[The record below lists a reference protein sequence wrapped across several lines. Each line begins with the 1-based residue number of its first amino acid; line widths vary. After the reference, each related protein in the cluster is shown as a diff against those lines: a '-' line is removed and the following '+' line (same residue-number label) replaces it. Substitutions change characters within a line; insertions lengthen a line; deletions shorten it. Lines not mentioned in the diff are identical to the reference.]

1 MAAHFR
7 TTCKR
12 FDSLER
18 RAPQKLK
25 SGEECKMGN
34 ELKTE
39 RELSLDF
46 LRVCEAA
53 AIASARTMGQGD
65 RKYSDHVAVEAM
77 REVMDTVPMRGRI
90 VIGEGERDEAPM
102 LYIGEEV
109 GGGFKVSDELG
120 ESFPEVDIAVDPLEG
135 TNLCALGANNA
146 IAVLAAAERGGL
158 LNAPDIYM
166 DKIVVGPSCR
176 GAIDIDAP
184 VKDNL
189 KNIARRLGRDV
200 DDLAVITLDRAR
212 HKKLI
217 NEVRE
222 AGARIRLISDGDL
235 SAGISAAV
243 AGTNIHALM
252 GIGGAPEGVITAAA
266 MKCLN
271 GEILA
276 RLVFDPDRLGVD
288 GDKVPAKEQVIER
301 LQEMGITD
309 PDKIYDTNDL
319 APGKKIIFAATGVT
333 DGALLKGVRFFGS
346 GKRTHSLVMTTESR
360 HIRFVDTVHVEG
372 GPDSVI
378 RF

>member
-1 MAAHFR
+1 MKKIKA
-7 TTCKR
+7 
-12 FDSLER
+12 EY
-18 RAPQKLK
+18 
-25 SGEECKMGN
+25 
-34 ELKTE
+34 ELA
-39 RELSLDF
+39 LDF
-46 LRVCEAA
+46 LRVTEAA
-53 AIASARTMGQGD
+53 AIEAAKTMGQGD
-65 RKYSDHVAVEAM
+65 RKHSDHVAVEAM
-77 REVMDTVPMRGRI
+77 REVMDTVPMKGRI

-109 GGGFKVSDELG
+109 GGGSFSAEARDG
-120 ESFPEVDIAVDPLEG
+120 FPEVDIAVDPLEG

-184 VKDNL
+184 VEDNL

-200 DDLAVITLDRAR
+200 DDLTVICLDRPR
-212 HKKLI
+212 HKQLI
-217 NEVRE
+217 QDVR
-222 AGARIRLISDGDL
+222 ATGARIRLISDGDL

-252 GIGGAPEGVITAAA
+252 GIGGAPEGVLTAAA

-271 GEILA
+271 GEIQA
-276 RLVFDPDRLGVD
+276 KLVFDPSRLGID
-288 GDKVPAKEQVIER
+288 RTKVPPEAEVMKR
-301 LQEMGITD
+301 LHKMGISD

-319 APGKKIIFAATGVT
+319 APGKRIIFAATGVT
-333 DGALLKGVRFFGS
+333 DGALLKGVRFFGA
-346 GKRTHSLVMTTESR
+346 GKRTHSLVMTTENKM
-360 HIRFVDTVHVEG
+360 IRFVDTVHVEG
-372 GPDSVI
+372 GPDAVI

>member
-1 MAAHFR
+1 MKA
-7 TTCKR
+7 
-12 FDSLER
+12 
-18 RAPQKLK
+18 
-25 SGEECKMGN
+25 
-34 ELKTE
+34 E

-53 AIASARTMGQGD
+53 AIESAKTMGQGD
-65 RKYSDHVAVEAM
+65 RKHSDHVAVEAM

-102 LYIGEEV
+102 LYIGEEL
-109 GGGFKVSDELG
+109 GGGSYSAEARS
-120 ESFPEVDIAVDPLEG
+120 EFPEVDIAVDPLEG

-166 DKIVVGPSCR
+166 DKIVVGPSCK
-176 GAIDIDAP
+176 GAVDIDAP
-184 VKDNL
+184 VADNL

-200 DDLAVITLDRAR
+200 DDLTVICLDRPR
-212 HKKLI
+212 HKQLVDD
-217 NEVRE
+217 VRSS
-222 AGARIRLISDGDL
+222 GARIRLISDGDL

-271 GEILA
+271 GEIQA
-276 RLVFDPDRLGVD
+276 RLVFDSEKLGVD
-288 GDKVPAKEQVIER
+288 ASKVPPKETLMQR
-301 LQEMGITD
+301 LKEMGITA
-309 PDKIYDTNDL
+309 PETIYDTNDL

-333 DGALLKGVRFFGS
+333 DGALLRGVRFFGA
-346 GKRTHSLVMTTESR
+346 GKRTHSVVMTTDTKN
-360 HIRFVDTVHVEG
+360 IRFVDTVHVEG
-372 GPDSVI
+372 GPDAVI

>member
-1 MAAHFR
+1 
-7 TTCKR
+7 
-12 FDSLER
+12 
-18 RAPQKLK
+18 
-25 SGEECKMGN
+25 MGH
-34 ELKTE
+34 ELRTE

-53 AIASARTMGQGD
+53 AIAAARTMGQGD

-77 REVMDTVPMRGRI
+77 REVMDTVPMRGRV

-109 GGGFKVSDELG
+109 GGGFGVG
-120 ESFPEVDIAVDPLEG
+120 EAAGFCPEVDIAVDPLEG

-176 GAIDIDAP
+176 GVVDIDAP
-184 VKDNL
+184 VRDNL
-189 KNIARRLGRDV
+189 KNIARRLGRDIE
-200 DDLAVITLDRAR
+200 DLTVIALDRSR

-217 NEVRE
+217 ADVRE

-243 AGTNIHALM
+243 AGTNIHALI

-271 GEILA
+271 GEIQA
-276 RLVFDPDRLGVD
+276 RLVFDPERLGVD
-288 GDKVPAKEQVIER
+288 KSKVPSKAEVMER
-301 LQEMGITD
+301 LESMGIKD
-309 PDKIYDTNDL
+309 HNKIYDTDDL

-360 HIRFVDTVHVEG
+360 HIRFVDTLHIEG
-372 GPDSVI
+372 GPDTVI

>member
-1 MAAHFR
+1 M
-7 TTCKR
+7 KN
-12 FDSLER
+12 L
-18 RAPQKLK
+18 RA
-25 SGEECKMGN
+25 
-34 ELKTE
+34 E

-46 LRVCEAA
+46 LRVTEAA
-53 AIASARTMGQGD
+53 AIESAKTMGQGD

-77 REVMDTVPMRGRI
+77 REIMDTVPMRGRI

-102 LYIGEEV
+102 LYIGEEL
-109 GGGFKVSDELG
+109 GGKDYPAEVRDT
-120 ESFPEVDIAVDPLEG
+120 FPEIDIAVDPLEG

-184 VKDNL
+184 VKQNL
-189 KNIARRLGRDV
+189 KAIARSLNRDIE
-200 DDLAVITLDRAR
+200 DLTVMCLDRSR
-212 HKKLI
+212 HKQLI
-217 NEVRE
+217 QEVRE

-252 GIGGAPEGVITAAA
+252 GIGGAPEGVLTAAA
-266 MKCLN
+266 MRCLN
-271 GEILA
+271 GEIQA
-276 RLVFDPDRLGVD
+276 KLVFDTERLGVD
-288 GDKVPAKEQVIER
+288 KSKVPPHDELMKR
-301 LQEMGITD
+301 LHSMGITD

-319 APGKKIIFAATGVT
+319 APGKRIIFAATGVT
-333 DGALLKGVRFFGS
+333 DGALLRGVRFFGS
-346 GKRTHSLVMTTESR
+346 GKRTHSVVMTTDTKN
-360 HIRFVDTVHVEG
+360 IRFVDTVHVEG
-372 GPDSVI
+372 GPDAVI

>member
-1 MAAHFR
+1 MGHE
-7 TTCKR
+7 
-12 FDSLER
+12 LE
-18 RAPQKLK
+18 
-25 SGEECKMGN
+25 
-34 ELKTE
+34 TE
-39 RELSLDF
+39 HLSLDF

-53 AIASARTMGQGD
+53 AIAAARTMGQGD

-77 REVMDTVPMRGRI
+77 REVMDSVPMRGRI

-109 GGGFKVSDELG
+109 GAGARHNNNEPDGDIH
-120 ESFPEVDIAVDPLEG
+120 PEVDIAVDPLEG

-146 IAVLAAAERGGL
+146 IAVLAASERDGL

-166 DKIVVGPSCR
+166 DKVVVGPSCR
-176 GAIDIDAP
+176 GAIDLDAP

-200 DDLAVITLDRAR
+200 EDLTVIVLDRPR

-217 NEVRE
+217 QDVRA
-222 AGARIRLISDGDL
+222 AGARIRLIGDGDL

-252 GIGGAPEGVITAAA
+252 GIGGAPEGVLTAAA
-266 MKCLN
+266 LKCLN
-271 GEILA
+271 GEIQA
-276 RLVFDPDRLGVD
+276 RLCFDPDKLGMD
-288 GDKVPAKEQVIER
+288 RDKVPPADVVVSR
-301 LQEMGITD
+301 LREMGID
-309 PDKIYDTNDL
+309 NPQKIYDTNDL

-333 DGALLKGVRFFGS
+333 DGALLKGVRFFGA
-346 GKRTHSLVMTTESR
+346 GKRTHSLIMTTESR

-372 GPDSVI
+372 GPDTVI

>member
-1 MAAHFR
+1 M
-7 TTCKR
+7 TT
-12 FDSLER
+12 
-18 RAPQKLK
+18 LK
-25 SGEECKMGN
+25 AD
-34 ELKTE
+34 

-46 LRVCEAA
+46 LRVTEAA
-53 AIASARTMGQGD
+53 AIESARTMGQGD

-77 REVMDTVPMRGRI
+77 REAMDTVPMRGRI

-102 LYIGEEV
+102 LYINEEV
-109 GGGFKVSDELG
+109 GGGRFAE
-120 ESFPEVDIAVDPLEG
+120 EERINFPEVDIAVDPLEG

-189 KNIARRLGRDV
+189 KVIARSLSRDV
-200 DDLAVITLDRAR
+200 EDLTIIALDRPR
-212 HKKLI
+212 HRQLVQDI
-217 NEVRE
+217 RS

-276 RLVFDPDRLGVD
+276 KLVFDPERLGVD
-288 GDKVPAKEQVIER
+288 KSKVPPAEEVKER
-301 LQEMGITD
+301 LQSMGISD
-309 PDKIYDTNDL
+309 PNKIYDTNDL
-319 APGKKIIFAATGVT
+319 APGKKVIFAATGVT
-333 DGALLKGVRFFGS
+333 DGALLRGVRFFGS
-346 GKRTHSLVMTTESR
+346 GKRTHSVVMTTESKN
-360 HIRFVDTVHVEG
+360 IRFVDTVHVEG
-372 GPDSVI
+372 GPDAVI

>member
-1 MAAHFR
+1 
-7 TTCKR
+7 
-12 FDSLER
+12 
-18 RAPQKLK
+18 
-25 SGEECKMGN
+25 MGH
-34 ELKTE
+34 ELNTE

-46 LRVCEAA
+46 LRVCESA
-53 AIASARTMGQGD
+53 AIAAARTMGQGD

-77 REVMDTVPMRGRI
+77 REVMDSVPMRGKI

-102 LYIGEEV
+102 LYIGEDV
-109 GGGFKVSDELG
+109 GGGFGVG
-120 ESFPEVDIAVDPLEG
+120 EEMKQACPEVDIAVDPLEG

-146 IAVLAAAERGGL
+146 ISVLAAAESGGL

-176 GAIDIDAP
+176 GVVDLDAP
-184 VKDNL
+184 VKENL

-200 DDLAVITLDRAR
+200 EDLTVIVLDRKR

-217 NEVRE
+217 ADVRE
-222 AGARIRLISDGDL
+222 TGARIRLISDGDL

-271 GEILA
+271 GEIQA
-276 RLVFDPDRLGVD
+276 RLVFDPERLGVD
-288 GDKVPAKEQVIER
+288 KDKVPPKDEVLER
-301 LQEMGITD
+301 LKSMGISD
-309 PDKIYDTNDL
+309 SNKIYDTNDL
-319 APGKKIIFAATGVT
+319 APGRKIIFAATGVT

-346 GKRTHSLVMTTESR
+346 GKRTHSVVMTTESR
-360 HIRFVDTVHVEG
+360 HIRFVDTLHIEG
-372 GPDSVI
+372 GPDTVI